1 MPFLSPDWRC
11 PGDKWI
17 KSSEDG
23 NIWENAKDWRE
34 KVFSNMN
41 DVALKRSL
49 SSPFYSFDCRIYR
62 QSLTDD
68 RLSAEDFESMLANIV
83 CFQPH
88 IRINLYS
95 TREIANVSTITDALL
110 KLDMKSAVKDV
121 RRFNYLVRRL
131 LADRLHTLTG
141 RSQLH
146 IIELLKV
153 IMHQGKAVFT
163 SSYRLLV
170 LGSCNQTLVFRQLLD
185 TLRTNLER
193 HEYDHIGSSQL
204 WTNHWESLTKMRAIL
219 DDFDIKQT
227 LTNSVDK
234 LNPHVSCISDS
245 DTQSESGQSRLENL
259 PLECLKRIVANV
271 NSPEDLESAS
281 LASPTLALVV
291 NDEVLWRRLATRS
304 FTPNQ
309 IMSVQF
315 GRTSWKA
322 VPADNGA
329 RDCNWRRA
337 YIRLLRRFGEQ
348 QVHSACLGICEN
360 CSCLYWMVRCFL
372 LFLLGH
378 PCYRQEKP
386 PKVRLLSPEDFI
398 ALFAK

>member
-23 NIWENAKDWRE
+23 NTWENAKDWRE
-34 KVFSNMN
+34 KVFANMN
-41 DVALKRSL
+41 DAALK
-49 SSPFYSFDCRIYR
+49 RIYR

-68 RLSAEDFESMLANIV
+68 RLSTEDFESMLANIV

-95 TREIANVSTITDALL
+95 TREIATVSTITDALL
-110 KLDMKSAVKDV
+110 KLDMKSAIRDV
-121 RRFNYLVRRL
+121 RRFNYVCKLVRRL
-131 LADRLHTLTG
+131 LADRLHTMTG
-141 RSQLH
+141 RSQLY

-153 IMHQGKAVFT
+153 IMHQ
-163 SSYRLLV
+163 V

-204 WTNHWESLTKMRAIL
+204 WANHWESLTKMKATL

-227 LTNSVDK
+227 LTNNADK
-234 LNPHVSCISDS
+234 HSPHRGCIRGADS
-245 DTQSESGQSRLENL
+245 RSESGQARLENL
-259 PLECLKRIVANV
+259 PLECLKLIVANV

-281 LASPTLALVV
+281 VASPTLALVV
-291 NDEVLWRRLATRS
+291 NDEVFWRRLATRS

-315 GRTSWKA
+315 GRASWKA

-360 CSCLYWMVRCFL
+360 CSCLYWM
-372 LFLLGH
+372 LLGH

-386 PKVRLLSPEDFI
+386 PRVRLLSPENFI